1 MKAALWLVAL
11 FGVAVASALL
21 LGGNQSTVTLFWPP
35 HRIDVSFNLV
45 LMVLLVSFVAVHLAL
60 RTLSAF
66 FALPHQARR
75 WRLQQKERAMHGA
88 LTDALFHMLTGR
100 YVRSVKAAEQ
110 VLHISEALQSVRQL
124 GDTLP
129 KHLPPMQI
137 LAHLIAA
144 ESAHALRDRELR
156 TSHFDAALALGQGA
170 SSGELEETME
180 AVHLGAAR
188 WTLSDREP
196 EQALQWLDRIKH
208 GAARRTLT
216 LRLRLKAT
224 RLNRQHTIALDTA
237 RLLKKH
243 GAFSETAANSL
254 IRELV
259 VAHLNDAHD
268 SAQLQTAWGH
278 LEASER
284 EAPEVV
290 LHATQR
296 LHKLGAPATEVMP
309 WLTPLWNRM
318 VQHPDSCAPAMRHRI
333 VLALSRTLLMVPP
346 DADWLAS
353 IDRARQTYPRW
364 VELQFLAGMVCW
376 HHALWG
382 KAQQMLEMAAPQLMH
397 EELQRQAWRTLAL
410 LAEHKEE
417 TARAQIYWKRAAEV
431 AVSA

>member
-1 MKAALWLVAL
+1 MKAALWFVAL

-45 LMVLLVSFVAVHLAL
+45 LMVLLGTFVGLHLAW
-60 RTLSAF
+60 RTLSAL

-88 LTDALFHMLTGR
+88 LTDALSHMLTGR

-110 VLHISEALQSVRQL
+110 VLQISEALQSVKQL

-156 TSHFDAALALGQGA
+156 TTHFDAAMALGQGT
-170 SSGELEETME
+170 SSRELEETME
-180 AVHLGAAR
+180 AAHLGAAR
-188 WTLSDREP
+188 WALSDREP
-196 EQALQWLDRIKH
+196 EQAMQWLDGIKQ
-208 GAARRTLT
+208 GAARRTLA

-224 RLNRQHTIALDTA
+224 RLSRQHTIALDTA

-259 VAHLNDAHD
+259 MAHLNDAHD
-268 SAQLQTAWGH
+268 SSQLQTAWGQ

-318 VQHPDSCAPAMRHRI
+318 VQQPDSCAPAMRHRI

-382 KAQQMLEMAAPQLMH
+382 KAQQMLEMAAPQLMQA
-397 EELQRQAWRTLAL
+397 ELQRQAWRTLAL

-431 AVSA
+431 VIA

>member
-1 MKAALWLVAL
+1 MKAALWFIAL
-11 FGVAVASALL
+11 FGVAVAAALL

-45 LMVLLVSFVAVHLAL
+45 LLVLLVSFVGLHFAL
-60 RTLSAF
+60 RTLSAL
-66 FALPHQARR
+66 FALPQQARH
-75 WRLQQKERAMHGA
+75 WRLQQKERAMQGA
-88 LTDALFHMLTGR
+88 LMDALFHMLTGR
-100 YVRSVKAAEQ
+100 YVRSVKAVEQ
-110 VLHISEALQSVRQL
+110 VLQISGALQSLPQL

-129 KHLPPMQI
+129 KHLPSMQI

-144 ESAHALRDRELR
+144 ESAHALRDREMR
-156 TSHFDAALALGQGA
+156 TTHFDAAMALGQGPSTRA
-170 SSGELEETME
+170 LEEPME
-180 AVHLGAAR
+180 AAHLGAAR
-188 WTLSDREP
+188 WALSDREP
-196 EQALQWLDRIKH
+196 AQALQWLDGIKQ
-208 GAARRTLT
+208 GTARRTLT

-224 RLNRQHTIALDTA
+224 RLGRQHTIALDTA

-259 VAHLNDAHD
+259 IAHLNDAHD
-268 SAQLQTAWGH
+268 SVQLQTAWGQ
-278 LEASER
+278 LEPSER
-284 EAPEVV
+284 EVPEVV

-296 LHKLGAPATEVMP
+296 LHKLGAPANEVMP

-318 VQHPDSCAPAMRHRI
+318 VQQPDSCAPTMRHRI
-333 VLALSRTLLMVPP
+333 VLALSHTLLLVPP

-382 KAQQMLEMAAPQLMH
+382 KAQQMLEMAAPQLMQA
-397 EELQRQAWRTLAL
+397 ELQRQAWRTLAL

-417 TARAQIYWKRAAEV
+417 RARAQIYWKRAAEV
-431 AVSA
+431 VVA